1 MLLVLFD
8 IDGTLL
14 LKASSEHAASMHE
27 ALREVHGLADPS
39 AVGVAPAGRTDGDIA
54 RQILLRSGVGAE
66 RIDERAAAVE
76 EACCREFGM
85 RCPPDLRDRVAPG
98 MTELLDDLAT
108 RDGVRLALLTGN
120 FEPVAR
126 LKLERAGLAH
136 HFPAHEGAFGSDHED
151 RAALPAIARRRAA
164 VNGNP
169 HPRARTVVIGDTP
182 NDVACAR
189 ADGVRCLAVAT
200 GPYPA
205 DELRGADAVAGD
217 AGELAGLLASLPA

>member
-1 MLLVLFD
+1 MNLRELQRPLKERYREDPEASRITLTARGSVTDQAVTCSVD
-8 IDGTLL
+8 IGRMVYEAQAHPGVGGPGTGACSGDLL
-14 LKASSEHAASMHE
+14 LGALAACAQVTTQMVATSMGIPFE
-27 ALREVHGLADPS
+27 RIQ
-39 AVGVAPAGRTDGDIA
+39 VGVAPAGRTDGDIA

-126 LKLERAGLAH
+126 LK
-136 HFPAHEGAFGSDHED
+136 
-151 RAALPAIARRRAA
+151 
-164 VNGNP
+164 
-169 HPRARTVVIGDTP
+169 
-182 NDVACAR
+182 
-189 ADGVRCLAVAT
+189 
-200 GPYPA
+200 
-205 DELRGADAVAGD
+205 
-217 AGELAGLLASLPA
+217 